1 MIEVSWDFAT
11 AVTWLMVF
19 LIAGIV
25 LWVYLRMRAFGRSSD
40 GAFSTLLEHGYRN
53 ISELNK
59 DAEGRWAGT
68 ATKDGKTVSVAVDDK
83 QRIIAK

>member
-1 MIEVSWDFAT
+1 MIVVSWGFAT
-11 AVTWLMVF
+11 VVTWLVGF
-19 LIAGIV
+19 LIVGV
-25 LWVYLRMRAFGRSSD
+25 VYWVYLKVRSFGRSSD

-53 ISELNK
+53 ISVLTK

-68 ATKDGKTVSVAVDDK
+68 ATKDGKTVSVAVDNK